1 MSGLLEDHGRGLFV
15 NPQLREG
22 RKADLEKHVA
32 EVNALLRQDIVTDS
46 DCWSSE
52 GGEGNGGEVGQ
63 DRADVSE
70 EAADDREAEYLD
82 EDLHTT
88 VTVEAVDVSRD
99 GLHKTHEGESDQSD
113 GEADVNRLRK
123 DHSVSRDGRS
133 NGQQIKDKAKLSGPK
148 KKKKKF
154 RYESKAERK
163 LTKRKEH
170 SKNSAQ
176 ARERKS

>member
-1 MSGLLEDHGRGLFV
+1 MSGLLYDHGRGLLV

-32 EVNALLRQDIVTDS
+32 EVNSLLQQDTDQNPDEPS
-46 DCWSSE
+46 RKNGDE
-52 GGEGNGGEVGQ
+52 GEEDERNG
-63 DRADVSE
+63 VSH
-70 EAADDREAEYLD
+70 ATAGDREAEYLD

-99 GLHKTHEGESDQSD
+99 GLHNIHEDESDEGSIKSPFKQPPKDHAACRNGMSD
-113 GEADVNRLRK
+113 GQQTPNR
-123 DHSVSRDGRS
+123 
-133 NGQQIKDKAKLSGPK
+133 AKISAPKK

-154 RYESKAERK
+154 RYESRAERK
-163 LTKRKEH
+163 VTKYKER

-176 ARERKS
+176 ARDRKS